1 MAQQALLNPWWLTLD
16 QASKRL
22 GVHPTTLRRWANE
35 GAIEVFVTPGG
46 HRRFSAEALDRFAKE
61 HQHTNLPARQQPA
74 WADHAIAHARESL
87 REQRWIVGYDESE
100 RENQRYLGR
109 RLMGLVLQ
117 FVAHPGEDSGLMA
130 EARLIGVQ
138 HAQNAMK
145 NGRTLPD
152 LLQALSFFRVTLL
165 EVVLLETPRAGRVHT
180 EADARLLHR
189 IERLVGEVQAGVVE
203 LFLGES
209 K

>member
-46 HRRFSAEALDRFAKE
+46 HRRFSSEALDRFAKE
-61 HQHTNLPARQQPA
+61 HQRTNLPARQPA
-74 WADHAIAHARESL
+74 WADHAIAHARENL
-87 REQRWIVGYDESE
+87 REQRWVVGYDESE

-117 FVAHPGEDSGLMA
+117 FVAHPGEDPGLMA
-130 EARLIGVQ
+130 EARIIGVQ

-145 NGRTLPD
+145 NGRTLQD
-152 LLQALSFFRVTLL
+152 LLNALSFFRVTLL
-165 EVVLLETPRAGRVHT
+165 EAVLLEIPRSGRIRT
-180 EADARLLHR
+180 EADAHLLHR

-203 LFLGES
+203 LYLGEN